1 MNPTMRMDA
10 IALAAQV
17 FEYLGDVMD
26 AKRAGGAGAC
36 ETSGAKR
43 RLLGTDGQRDVR
55 RRL

>member
-1 MNPTMRMDA
+1 MRMDA